1 MCEFHLCE
9 RRIALDFS
17 SIYIYIYKLDTSSV
31 TPTKAKIG
39 DLSLNYIKLYSMF
52 VILGA
57 HVFFPHT
64 IMMYIIYDIYMNF
77 ERLKP
82 IHCEDIDDQGSGQ
95 EVQEKV

>member
-1 MCEFHLCE
+1 MC
-9 RRIALDFS
+9 
-17 SIYIYIYKLDTSSV
+17 
-31 TPTKAKIG
+31 
-39 DLSLNYIKLYSMF
+39 

-57 HVFFPHT
+57 HVCFSHT
-64 IMMYIIYDIYMNF
+64 IMMYMIIFTCSIMENIMNF